1 MFRHTRASELI
12 RSGVAIEVVSKLL
25 THASVATTSSIY
37 VHLGVEDLRAELERA
52 GVWEQRDGSR

>member
-1 MFRHTRASELI
+1 
-12 RSGVAIEVVSKLL
+12 VAIEVVSKLL

-52 GVWEQRDGSR
+52 GVCEQRDGSR